1 MHLAR
6 EQPGRRRAS
15 SNSGRQDLEAPK
27 RWIKGDDGGG
37 KCNGPYAFILVQAAT
52 TEKLG
57 SSVRAPRGAKQKGND
72 ADVSW
77 WPQEPDWSE
86 EETDNPLL
94 AVDRNF
100 YKVEK

>member
-1 MHLAR
+1 MHVAR
-6 EQPGRRRAS
+6 EQPGRRRAW
-15 SNSGRQDLEAPK
+15 SNSGRQDSEAPK

-94 AVDRNF
+94 ANDRNF